1 MAKAVKSVVRALPQ
15 IAIAFA
21 VTWATA
27 GLSTAYWAAAAVAA
41 SAAVS
46 GALMKTPRFGA
57 VDRSSNIS
65 LASGSE
71 PQNVVYGQARVRS
84 LRVFAASAP
93 GGGLANGYLH
103 QVLALARTDED
114 GVEEIGDIYLG
125 DEIVPLVP
133 SGAGFVPEPGH
144 RLQSAL
150 YIEKLTGAGGQSAPA
165 ALVAAGVGWTADH
178 KLQGVA
184 ALYVRMLWD
193 KKLGPDTWPDGLPP
207 VTAVVKGQKV
217 FDPRTGTK
225 AWSDNFALCVRDF
238 LRADYGY
245 ASDEDEVDDAAIVA
259 AANLCDEQV
268 PISLSGGE
276 ATQRRYTANVSLSLD
291 GPPGDA
297 VEQMLGAGMASLSYT
312 RGAWRLYP
320 AAYQAP
326 APGGLV
332 LTADHLRGSPT
343 IDMDP
348 PRQDLANCVKGRF
361 ISPDQGWIATDFP
374 TVEDD
379 ALIAADGER
388 LEMDIELAPVT
399 DPARAQRLAKIA
411 LRRSRRG
418 TVQWPG
424 NWRCLTLRVG
434 DVVPVTLD
442 AMGWTEKPFRI
453 DSWELASEGGIDLL
467 LREELASDYAWT
479 TAEEQALPT
488 PPRTNLPD
496 PGVVSAP
503 SSLTVV
509 GQSTV
514 LADGSVAPVL
524 VVTIGGS
531 PDADARDYLVR
542 WRLAT
547 DTEWQVR
554 LLPAGASVT
563 MIEVRDGATYAVAA
577 AVQNIRGVTSP
588 WTATQLVEVTSGI
601 TGARVVRLELFG
613 QGLDTTFEGR
623 DVRLVWDG
631 VFPDTAQAFGQE
643 PFGAG
648 TATANP
654 YLSGYMIRVVDPD
667 TGRVLRTEGPQVATE
682 YTYSF
687 DSNVKDGGPRRRL
700 RFDVSMAPKVGGEVG
715 TASLTVSNPAPGLPA
730 NVAITGETL
739 GIRVAYRPTVD
750 NDWRGAVVYAA
761 PTLPVPIDAAHL
773 IYRGPD
779 TDKVLPFAAGTKL
792 WVQLAQTDAFGE
804 DSLTFTG
811 PVEVTALA
819 IVADDLGE
827 RIIGEDQLTE
837 VLSGRI
843 DLVDAPSSVAG
854 SVASRI
860 QAEAQARADA
870 LAAEALARGTAITNE
885 ATTRQ
890 NADSALASTIST
902 VSAVANSAVAAIETE
917 QTARINADGAL
928 ASQITTLVT
937 RVGNA
942 ESAITTEVSTRASG
956 DSANASAISTLSA
969 QVNNATTGLPA
980 AHARI
985 TTEETTRATADTA
998 NASAISTLSAQVN
1011 NATTGLPAAHARIT
1025 TEETTRA
1032 TADTANA
1039 NAISTLSAQ
1048 VNNATTGLPAAHA
1061 RITTEETTRA
1071 TADTANANAISTLS
1085 AQVNNATTGLP
1096 AAHARITTEETARAN
1111 AVSAVASSVSTLS
1124 TTVGNN
1130 TSAISTQQTS
1140 INGLSAQYTVK
1151 VDVNGKAAGFGLA
1164 STPINGAT
1172 VSHFAVVADKFSVSL
1187 PGETANRYI
1196 FAAGTD
1202 PVTGTPTVL
1211 INGALYAGSITAAQ
1225 LTSGVITATDIRMG
1239 ATYIGAPGMYL
1250 RAADEGNTAR
1260 QTLFFFDGTRR
1271 RVELYRN
1278 GSDAGINVWNAAGAL
1293 ILGANGLGLQVV
1305 STGQIVPGSITNSAQ
1320 SAPWSSGPSGL
1331 TVGDTTVASH
1341 TITHNGKKVR
1351 VEVTGGAVVITNA
1364 SNTSADIDVSIVRD
1378 GSEIA
1383 RWNSVVAKSGL
1394 DYLEDIGIAQ
1404 GSLST
1409 AYIDPSPPGSASTY
1423 SLILNRNGGQA
1434 INVAN
1439 VRLIVTALL
1448 TE

>member
-1 MAKAVKSVVRALPQ
+1 
-15 IAIAFA
+15 
-21 VTWATA
+21 
-27 GLSTAYWAAAAVAA
+27 
-41 SAAVS
+41 
-46 GALMKTPRFGA
+46 
-57 VDRSSNIS
+57 
-65 LASGSE
+65 
-71 PQNVVYGQARVRS
+71 
-84 LRVFAASAP
+84 
-93 GGGLANGYLH
+93 
-103 QVLALARTDED
+103 
-114 GVEEIGDIYLG
+114 
-125 DEIVPLVP
+125 
-133 SGAGFVPEPGH
+133 
-144 RLQSAL
+144 
-150 YIEKLTGAGGQSAPA
+150 
-165 ALVAAGVGWTADH
+165 
-178 KLQGVA
+178 
-184 ALYVRMLWD
+184 
-193 KKLGPDTWPDGLPP
+193 
-207 VTAVVKGQKV
+207 
-217 FDPRTGTK
+217 
-225 AWSDNFALCVRDF
+225 
-238 LRADYGY
+238 
-245 ASDEDEVDDAAIVA
+245 
-259 AANLCDEQV
+259 
-268 PISLSGGE
+268 
-276 ATQRRYTANVSLSLD
+276 
-291 GPPGDA
+291 
-297 VEQMLGAGMASLSYT
+297 
-312 RGAWRLYP
+312 
-320 AAYQAP
+320 
-326 APGGLV
+326 
-332 LTADHLRGSPT
+332 
-343 IDMDP
+343 
-348 PRQDLANCVKGRF
+348 
-361 ISPDQGWIATDFP
+361 
-374 TVEDD
+374 
-379 ALIAADGER
+379 
-388 LEMDIELAPVT
+388 
-399 DPARAQRLAKIA
+399 
-411 LRRSRRG
+411 
-418 TVQWPG
+418 
-424 NWRCLTLRVG
+424 
-434 DVVPVTLD
+434 
-442 AMGWTEKPFRI
+442 
-453 DSWELASEGGIDLL
+453 
-467 LREELASDYAWT
+467 
-479 TAEEQALPT
+479 
-488 PPRTNLPD
+488 
-496 PGVVSAP
+496 
-503 SSLTVV
+503 
-509 GQSTV
+509 
-514 LADGSVAPVL
+514 
-524 VVTIGGS
+524 
-531 PDADARDYLVR
+531 
-542 WRLAT
+542 
-547 DTEWQVR
+547 
-554 LLPAGASVT
+554 
-563 MIEVRDGATYAVAA
+563 
-577 AVQNIRGVTSP
+577 
-588 WTATQLVEVTSGI
+588 
-601 TGARVVRLELFG
+601 
-613 QGLDTTFEGR
+613 
-623 DVRLVWDG
+623 
-631 VFPDTAQAFGQE
+631 
-643 PFGAG
+643 
-648 TATANP
+648 
-654 YLSGYMIRVVDPD
+654 
-667 TGRVLRTEGPQVATE
+667 
-682 YTYSF
+682 
-687 DSNVKDGGPRRRL
+687 
-700 RFDVSMAPKVGGEVG
+700 
-715 TASLTVSNPAPGLPA
+715 
-730 NVAITGETL
+730 
-739 GIRVAYRPTVD
+739 
-750 NDWRGAVVYAA
+750 VVYAA

-779 TDKVLPFAAGTKL
+779 TDKVLPFPAGTKL

-804 DSLTFTG
+804 DSPTFTD

-843 DLVDAPSSVAG
+843 DLVDGPASVAG

-902 VSAVANSAVAAIETE
+902 VSAVANGAVAAIETE

-942 ESAITTEVSTRASG
+942 ESAITTEVSTRATA
-956 DSANASAISTLSA
+956 DSALATRATNLEAT
-969 QVNNATTGLPA
+969 VNNATTGVAA

-985 TTEETTRATADTA
+985 TTEETARANADSALATRATNLEAT
-998 NASAISTLSAQVN
+998 VN
-1011 NATTGLPAAHARIT
+1011 NATTGVAAAHARIT
-1025 TEETTRA
+1025 TEETARANADSALSTRA
-1032 TADTANA
+1032 TNLEAT
-1039 NAISTLSAQ
+1039 
-1048 VNNATTGLPAAHA
+1048 VNNATTGVA
-1061 RITTEETTRA
+1061 
-1071 TADTANANAISTLS
+1071 
-1085 AQVNNATTGLP
+1085 

-1111 AVSAVASSVSTLS
+1111 AVSAVASSVTTLS

-1151 VDVNGKAAGFGLA
+1151 IDVNGKVAGFGLA

-1383 RWNSVVAKSGL
+1383 RWNSVVAKNGL